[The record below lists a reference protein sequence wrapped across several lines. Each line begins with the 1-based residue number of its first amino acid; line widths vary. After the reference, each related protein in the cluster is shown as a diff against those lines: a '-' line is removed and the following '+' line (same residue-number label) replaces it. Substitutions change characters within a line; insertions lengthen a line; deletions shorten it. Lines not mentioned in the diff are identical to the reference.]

1 MNIDFNAA
9 LEAGMS
15 SEDLMKIVQDA
26 VSSVMNDFEKQK
38 AAKDAAAQKKI
49 NDKEMLKAEARAYVV
64 NALICYAE
72 AFDLLDEGEEFSA
85 EEIAEMEAM
94 LIKFE
99 KMIPVY
105 LNLLKLSEDNE
116 GNDGDATGLF
126 GLFGGGLG

>member
-15 SEDLMKIVQDA
+15 SEDLRKIVQDA
-26 VSSVMNDFEKQK
+26 VNDVMNEFEKQK
-38 AAKDAAAQKKI
+38 AAKDAAAQKKF
-49 NDKEMLKAEARAYVV
+49 DEKESLKAEARAYVV
-64 NALICYAE
+64 NAFICYAE

-94 LIKFE
+94 IIKFE
-99 KMIPVY
+99 KMIPIY
-105 LNLLKLSEDNE
+105 LNLLKLEEDDE
-116 GNDGDATGLF
+116 GETGGLF

>member
-15 SEDLMKIVQDA
+15 REDLMKIVQDA
-26 VSSVMNDFEKQK
+26 VSDVMNDFEKQK

-49 NDKEMLKAEARAYVV
+49 DEKEALKAEARAYAV

-105 LNLLKLSEDNE
+105 LNLLKLSED
-116 GNDGDATGLF
+116 DDAEADGLF

>member
-15 SEDLMKIVQDA
+15 REDLMKIVQDA
-26 VSSVMNDFEKQK
+26 VSGVMNDFEKQK
-38 AAKDAAAQKKI
+38 AAKDAAAQKKVA
-49 NDKEMLKAEARAYVV
+49 DKEALKAEARAYVV

-94 LIKFE
+94 IIKFE
-99 KMIPVY
+99 KMIPIY
-105 LNLLKLSEDNE
+105 LNLLKLEEDDE
-116 GNDGDATGLF
+116 GEADGLF

>member
-26 VSSVMNDFEKQK
+26 VSDVLNDFEKQK
-38 AAKDAAAQKKI
+38 AAKEAAAQKKVA
-49 NDKEMLKAEARAYVV
+49 DKESLKAEARAYVV

-85 EEIAEMEAM
+85 EEIADMEAM

-105 LNLLKLSEDNE
+105 LNLLKLSE
-116 GNDGDATGLF
+116 NDEEETDGFF

>member
-26 VSSVMNDFEKQK
+26 VSDVMNDFEKQK
-38 AAKDAAAQKKI
+38 AAKDAAAQKKV
-49 NDKEMLKAEARAYVV
+49 DEKEALKAEARAYIV

-85 EEIAEMEAM
+85 EEIADMEAM

-105 LNLLKLSEDNE
+105 LNLLELSKDDE
-116 GNDGDATGLF
+116 GAEGLF

>member
-15 SEDLMKIVQDA
+15 REDLMKIVQDA
-26 VSSVMNDFEKQK
+26 VSGVMNDFEKQK
-38 AAKDAAAQKKI
+38 AAKEAAAQKKVA
-49 NDKEMLKAEARAYVV
+49 DKEALKAEARAYVV

-105 LNLLKLSEDNE
+105 LNLLKLNED
-116 GNDGDATGLF
+116 DDAEVDGLF

>member
-26 VSSVMNDFEKQK
+26 VSSVMNEFEEQK
-38 AAKDAAAQKKI
+38 AAKEAATQKKVD
-49 NDKEMLKAEARAYVV
+49 DKEALKAEARAYMI
-64 NALICYAE
+64 NALICYTE
-72 AFDLLDEGEEFSA
+72 AFDLLDEGEELGA
-85 EEIAEMEAM
+85 DEIAEMEAM

-99 KMIPVY
+99 KMVPVY
-105 LNLLKLSEDNE
+105 LSLLKLSED
-116 GNDGDATGLF
+116 DDDKADGLF

>member
-26 VSSVMNDFEKQK
+26 VSNVMNDFEKQK
-38 AAKDAAAQKKI
+38 AAKEAAAQKKVA
-49 NDKEMLKAEARAYVV
+49 DKEALKAEARAYIV

-105 LNLLKLSEDNE
+105 LNLLKLSED
-116 GNDGDATGLF
+116 DGAEADGLF